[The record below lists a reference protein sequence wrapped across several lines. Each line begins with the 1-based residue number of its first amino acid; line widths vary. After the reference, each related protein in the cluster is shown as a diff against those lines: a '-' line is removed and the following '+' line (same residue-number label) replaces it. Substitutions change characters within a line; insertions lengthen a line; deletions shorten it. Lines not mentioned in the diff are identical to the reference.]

1 MGGETEDGRKTKD
14 GRRKQTIWVRAR
26 IKTNMGEETKDGR
39 RNWGVE
45 DEGDKRLPVSH
56 LQFPPLPVIRAAQPR
71 ELAASWQPFLSVPTS
86 PFWGQNIVGACQ
98 GSMTTTSSFMFGRWS
113 KFELLLT
120 FCNLQPDGLILQA
133 VICNEGWV
141 CPRLPLAGLLPT
153 LPCLI

>member
-1 MGGETEDGRKTKD
+1 MED
-14 GRRKQTIWVRAR
+14 GRRKQRNCVRAR
-26 IKTNMGEETKDGR
+26 MKSKMGGESNDGR
-39 RNWGVE
+39 RKQKWEEKLCEVE

-86 PFWGQNIVGACQ
+86 PFLGQNIVGACQ

-141 CPRLPLAGLLPT
+141 CPRLPLAGRLPT